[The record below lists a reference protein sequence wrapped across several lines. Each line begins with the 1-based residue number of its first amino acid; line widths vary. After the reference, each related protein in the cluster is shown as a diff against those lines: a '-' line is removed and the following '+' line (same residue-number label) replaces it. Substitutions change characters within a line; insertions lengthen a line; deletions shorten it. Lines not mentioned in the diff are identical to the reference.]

1 MEATVARGWWT
12 GGVVSH
18 QGRGGLKQSAE
29 GRRVEGGVRETRR
42 DCCGGTAFQLAA
54 TKASIPPRHVSLDS
68 LGFLSLNHL
77 CSSWTVWADRPSR

>member
-42 DCCGGTAFQLAA
+42 DCCGGTALQLAA

-77 CSSWTVWADRPSR
+77 